1 MRAMHDGTV
10 RRGVG
15 RCAGGL
21 AARWLRAVVAVAL
34 VGGIVP
40 AASAQSIDRVR
51 LLDRGEVTGEIASV
65 SPDAVEIT
73 DARSGETKPVPIEM
87 IRDVLIG
94 DEPDVI
100 RNARGMLQRKD
111 GARALAELENLTAQ
125 DTTGAS
131 DLVLAEVDYVRAA
144 AAAVR
149 AIATGT
155 DLDAAVQ
162 GLRGF
167 LTKHAR
173 SHHTYE
179 AWELLGDLLGRSG
192 KFAEAAQAYATLEKG
207 PPAYRVRAA
216 RAKAALLFEQGQF
229 AEAGREYEAA
239 TKVETRPD
247 DQASARQK
255 RAAELGRARCVG
267 RQGQTA
273 EALTMI
279 DAVVKVADPEDAD
292 TLAVAY
298 NALGDAYRAGGQD
311 QDALIAFL
319 TVDLVYN
326 GLPESHSEALFNLVQ
341 LWEKS
346 GSPERAR
353 EARLALEGSYPD
365 SPWTRKL
372 AGAAK
377 AS

>member
-1 MRAMHDGTV
+1 MRGMHDGTV
-10 RRGVG
+10 RRGAG
-15 RCAGGL
+15 RCAVGL
-21 AARWLRAVVAVAL
+21 AALVAAA
-34 VGGIVP
+34 VGGLVP
-40 AASAQSIDRVR
+40 SARAQSIDRVR

-73 DARSGETKPVPIEM
+73 DTRSGETKPVPIEM

-94 DEPDVI
+94 EEPDVV
-100 RNARGMLQRKD
+100 RTVRGMLQRRD
-111 GARALAELENLTAQ
+111 GARALAELEKLTDQ
-125 DTTGAS
+125 DTAGAS
-131 DLVLAEVDYVRAA
+131 DLVLSEVDYVRAA
-144 AAAVR
+144 AGAVR

-155 DLDAAVQ
+155 DLDASVQ
-162 GLRGF
+162 ALRGF

-179 AWELLGDLLGRSG
+179 AWELLGDLLGRGG
-192 KFAEAAQAYATLEKG
+192 KFAEAAQAYASLEKG

-216 RAKAALLFEQGQF
+216 RAKAGLLFEQGQF
-229 AEAGREYEAA
+229 AGAAREYEAA
-239 TKVETRPD
+239 TKVDTKPD
-247 DQASARQK
+247 DLASARQK
-255 RAAELGRARCVG
+255 RAADLGRARCVG

-273 EALTMI
+273 EALAMI
-279 DAVVKVADPEDAD
+279 NAVVKVADPEDSD

-326 GLPESHSEALFNLVQ
+326 GLPESHAEALYNLVQ

-346 GSPERAR
+346 GSPERSR
-353 EARLALEGSYPD
+353 EARQTLEGSYPD